1 VRGFLLLLLVI
12 PCFISKELNCIFL
25 SRAGFWLVV
34 CVECFSTLTQPIKS
48 HKSAKYAQTITKVH
62 NLTIFASRS
71 QTDAGR
77 PYLTLTRRSLSTPK
91 RGQIRWP
98 DQREQANAT
107 ATHPVDTPTLAAHAP
122 HAPRRR
128 EQKIRAQDRSYASL
142 CSCARTRSRR
152 PRGDRAKKNRC
163 KTSHKPTKHTRD
175 VRKRYHEHNT

>member
-1 VRGFLLLLLVI
+1 M
-12 PCFISKELNCIFL
+12 
-25 SRAGFWLVV
+25 V